1 MVIVVGVYGFCII
14 GSNIFVK
21 CFKNW
26 LKVVCMLEIIDM
38 NIFWERNIFY
48 INLKI
53 NNIKVIDNYCDD

>member
-1 MVIVVGVYGFCII
+1 MDFVLLVVIFLLNVL
-14 GSNIFVK
+14 K
-21 CFKNW
+21 RW
-26 LKVVCMLEIIDM
+26 LKVVCMLEIIDK

>member
-1 MVIVVGVYGFCII
+1 MDFVLLVVIFLLNVL
-14 GSNIFVK
+14 K
-21 CFKNW
+21 RW